1 MDLNAVRERINAIDD
16 QIVDL
21 FVERMKASADVASA
35 KAEKNLP
42 VLDLRREQAVLE
54 KVMERGGEEF
64 EIYINKLYQTI
75 FDISKSYQ
83 AGLLTKETALSE
95 EILKNIADPH
105 MEFPR
110 KAVVACQGVEGS
122 YAARACDRLFALPS
136 KMYFSNFESV
146 FNAVESG
153 LCRYGVLPIE
163 NSSAGSVTE
172 VYDLMVR
179 HKFYIVK
186 SIKLH
191 ISHALLAKPGVKLE
205 ELCTV
210 YSHEQGLM
218 QCEAFLDTHRDW
230 KRVPA
235 LDTAGSAKQ
244 VAETG
249 DRTAAAIC
257 SRRAARRYGL
267 EILAEGINYNREN
280 YTRFVLVSPVMEL
293 RAGRDT
299 ISALFRLP
307 HQSGSLHEILTVF
320 SVQGLNLEK
329 LESRPIPGRGWEYLF
344 FLEFSGDLAAPGMD
358 GVLQE
363 LGQLSSQFRVLGN
376 FRGYRP

>member
-205 ELCTV
+205 DVKEV
-210 YSHEQGLM
+210 VSHTQALQ
-218 QCEAFLDTHRDW
+218 QCSNFLKANPNIKVTIFEN
-230 KRVPA
+230 
-235 LDTAGSAKQ
+235 TATAAKY
-244 VAETG
+244 VAESG
-249 DRTAAAIC
+249 RTDLAALSSTDCAKL
-257 SRRAARRYGL
+257 YGL
-267 EILAEGINYNREN
+267 HVLQDGVQNNENN
-280 YTRFVLVSPVMEL
+280 YTRFICITKNFRLSED
-293 RAGRDT
+293 AKT
-299 ISALFRLP
+299 ISVTLEIP
-307 HQSGSLHEILTVF
+307 NIKGSLYRLLTKFFV
-320 SVQGLNLEK
+320 NDMDLEK
-329 LESRPIPGRGWEYLF
+329 IESRPIADGSFDVRF
-344 FLEFSGDLAAPGMD
+344 FLDFAGNVGDDKVKSLL
-358 GVLQE
+358 VE
-363 LGQLSSQFRVLGN
+363 LTDELYDFKFLGN
-376 FRGYRP
+376 FSEEP

>member
-122 YAARACDRLFALPS
+122 YAARACDR
-136 KMYFSNFESV
+136 
-146 FNAVESG
+146 
-153 LCRYGVLPIE
+153 
-163 NSSAGSVTE
+163 
-172 VYDLMVR
+172 
-179 HKFYIVK
+179 
-186 SIKLH
+186 
-191 ISHALLAKPGVKLE
+191 
-205 ELCTV
+205 
-210 YSHEQGLM
+210 
-218 QCEAFLDTHRDW
+218 
-230 KRVPA
+230 
-235 LDTAGSAKQ
+235 
-244 VAETG
+244 
-249 DRTAAAIC
+249 
-257 SRRAARRYGL
+257 
-267 EILAEGINYNREN
+267 
-280 YTRFVLVSPVMEL
+280 
-293 RAGRDT
+293 
-299 ISALFRLP
+299 
-307 HQSGSLHEILTVF
+307 
-320 SVQGLNLEK
+320 
-329 LESRPIPGRGWEYLF
+329 
-344 FLEFSGDLAAPGMD
+344 
-358 GVLQE
+358 
-363 LGQLSSQFRVLGN
+363 
-376 FRGYRP
+376 

>member
-21 FVERMKASADVASA
+21 FVERMKLLRM
-35 KAEKNLP
+35 LP
-42 VLDLRREQAVLE
+42 AQRRKRICVLDLRREQAVLE

-153 LCRYGVLPIE
+153 LCRYACCP
-163 NSSAGSVTE
+163 SKTA
-172 VYDLMVR
+172 
-179 HKFYIVK
+179 
-186 SIKLH
+186 
-191 ISHALLAKPGVKLE
+191 PQ
-205 ELCTV
+205 LCNR
-210 YSHEQGLM
+210 GL
-218 QCEAFLDTHRDW
+218 
-230 KRVPA
+230 
-235 LDTAGSAKQ
+235 
-244 VAETG
+244 
-249 DRTAAAIC
+249 
-257 SRRAARRYGL
+257 
-267 EILAEGINYNREN
+267 
-280 YTRFVLVSPVMEL
+280 
-293 RAGRDT
+293 
-299 ISALFRLP
+299 
-307 HQSGSLHEILTVF
+307 
-320 SVQGLNLEK
+320 
-329 LESRPIPGRGWEYLF
+329 
-344 FLEFSGDLAAPGMD
+344 
-358 GVLQE
+358 
-363 LGQLSSQFRVLGN
+363 
-376 FRGYRP
+376 

>member
-191 ISHALLAKPGVKLE
+191 ISHALPGKARREAGGCEGGCFSYTGTAAVQQFPEGEPQYQGDEFLKTRQPQQNMLRKAA
-205 ELCTV
+205 
-210 YSHEQGLM
+210 EQTLRR
-218 QCEAFLDTHRDW
+218 F
-230 KRVPA
+230 PP
-235 LDTAGSAKQ
+235 
-244 VAETG
+244 
-249 DRTAAAIC
+249 RTARSCMDCMFCRMACKI
-257 SRRAARRYGL
+257 
-267 EILAEGINYNREN
+267 
-280 YTRFVLVSPVMEL
+280 TKT
-293 RAGRDT
+293 T
-299 ISALFRLP
+299 IPDLSALQRTWKFMQAP
-307 HQSGSLHEILTVF
+307 TV
-320 SVQGLNLEK
+320 S
-329 LESRPIPGRGWEYLF
+329 
-344 FLEFSGDLAAPGMD
+344 A
-358 GVLQE
+358 
-363 LGQLSSQFRVLGN
+363 
-376 FRGYRP
+376 

>member
-146 FNAVESG
+146 FNAVNPVCADMACCPSKTA
-153 LCRYGVLPIE
+153 PQ
-163 NSSAGSVTE
+163 
-172 VYDLMVR
+172 
-179 HKFYIVK
+179 
-186 SIKLH
+186 
-191 ISHALLAKPGVKLE
+191 AL
-205 ELCTV
+205 
-210 YSHEQGLM
+210 
-218 QCEAFLDTHRDW
+218 
-230 KRVPA
+230 
-235 LDTAGSAKQ
+235 
-244 VAETG
+244 
-249 DRTAAAIC
+249 
-257 SRRAARRYGL
+257 
-267 EILAEGINYNREN
+267 
-280 YTRFVLVSPVMEL
+280 
-293 RAGRDT
+293 
-299 ISALFRLP
+299 
-307 HQSGSLHEILTVF
+307 
-320 SVQGLNLEK
+320 
-329 LESRPIPGRGWEYLF
+329 
-344 FLEFSGDLAAPGMD
+344 
-358 GVLQE
+358 
-363 LGQLSSQFRVLGN
+363 
-376 FRGYRP
+376 